1 MKSLRSRYQLIF
13 EILSAIKIGRY
24 KPTWISNE
32 IKTPWQT
39 TSELLSS
46 MMESGLIECIGVQKN
61 ERFLRKQY
69 RITTKGNHV
78 HESLMLSQG
87 VVEYI
92 QQKEF
97 GEINIGE

>member
-1 MKSLRSRYQLIF
+1 MTSLRPRDQLIF
-13 EILSAIKIGRY
+13 ELLFAIKIGRN
-24 KPTWISNE
+24 KPTWITNE
-32 IKTPWQT
+32 IKTRWQV
-39 TSELLSS
+39 TSELLSR
-46 MMESGLIECIGVQKN
+46 MMESGLIECTDVQKN

-69 RITTKGNHV
+69 HITTKGNQV
-78 HESLMLSQG
+78 YESLMLSQG

>member
-13 EILSAIKIGRY
+13 EILSAIKLGRN
-24 KPTWISNE
+24 KPTWIRNE
-32 IKTPWQT
+32 IKTPLQL

-69 RITTKGNHV
+69 HITTKGNQV
-78 HESLMLSQG
+78 YESLKLTQG
-87 VVEYI
+87 LAEYI
-92 QQKEF
+92 RQKKF
-97 GEINIGE
+97 GGITVGE